1 MLFFSQATPN
11 LAIVIPAMDHIDH
24 QLQTFAQD
32 QKYLL
37 SVRAAI
43 SLARKTLNHYY
54 LLMDNSKVYQ
64 IAMSEHL
71 SSMTVNLLTA
81 HPSIVLH
88 PHHKLTYF
96 KNMDWEAN
104 WISTAE
110 RLVQSKFKTSYM
122 AIQHID
128 NLEDMEDNCNKCAN
142 KKSNIF
148 DSLLALAPPK
158 VSNLGSELD
167 HYLSTDMEHVTYAI
181 GWWHECCHTYPSL
194 SHMALNYLTVP
205 GMYLSFF
212 ILSAFMALY

>member
-64 IAMSEHL
+64 ITMSEHL

-88 PHHKLTYF
+88 PCHKLTYF

-104 WISTAE
+104 WISQQKDLCKAS
-110 RLVQSKFKTSYM
+110 SKLPTWPSNTLIIWKTWRTIATNVPTRSPTFL
-122 AIQHID
+122 I
-128 NLEDMEDNCNKCAN
+128 
-142 KKSNIF
+142 
-148 DSLLALAPPK
+148 
-158 VSNLGSELD
+158 
-167 HYLSTDMEHVTYAI
+167 
-181 GWWHECCHTYPSL
+181 PSWPL
-194 SHMALNYLTVP
+194 PHLR
-205 GMYLSFF
+205 
-212 ILSAFMALY
+212 